1 MSLGESFG
9 AADEPE
15 EEETFKVDWQK
26 QFAQQKQILPRTTE
40 KQSEKTFT
48 TGCFIV
54 PPKLFSGSS
63 HNLVRNS
70 PKTVVSVETL
80 FSRSL
85 PLRQGMT
92 KQFHGDV
99 YEHLLFKSC

>member
-1 MSLGESFG
+1 MDKSGEG
-9 AADEPE
+9 
-15 EEETFKVDWQK
+15 TFKVDWQK
-26 QFAQQKQILPRTTE
+26 QFAQQQQIPPRTTE

-85 PLRQGMT
+85 SLRHGMT

>member
-1 MSLGESFG
+1 MDKSGEG
-9 AADEPE
+9 
-15 EEETFKVDWQK
+15 TFKVDWQK
-26 QFAQQKQILPRTTE
+26 QFAQQQQIPPRTTE

-70 PKTVVSVETL
+70 PKTVVSVRHFPL
-80 FSRSL
+80 ALSRI
-85 PLRQGMT
+85 RQGMT